1 LKKKYVV
8 VIIFCMSNKI
18 TTYKKL
24 ITDYYKPFTYKLTT
38 DYKSI
43 EKNNLIK
50 GYNYETDE
58 WHCLSCGISM
68 GKNNPR
74 QLCKKIYCENI

>member
-1 LKKKYVV
+1 MYKTK
-8 VIIFCMSNKI
+8 
-18 TTYKKL
+18 TKKL
-24 ITDYYKPFTYKLTT
+24 ITDYYKPIKSIK

-43 EKNNLIK
+43 EENNNLIK

-58 WHCLSCGISM
+58 WHCISCGISM

-74 QLCKKIYCENI
+74 QLCKKSYCKNI